1 LQDVPVILEGWKPLT
16 VTAVV
21 DVNVNQISLVSAV
34 VAANLD
40 SSISPPVQV
49 CDLHVGGHGRKIPSV
64 YLWCVL
70 VVLELDRE
78 ELGLGSV

>member
-1 LQDVPVILEGWKPLT
+1 MILEGWKPLT

-49 CDLHVGGHGRKIPSV
+49 CDLHVGGAWEKNTLSLP
-64 YLWCVL
+64 L
-70 VVLELDRE
+70 VRSCSI
-78 ELGLGSV
+78 GT